1 MISIMSILRSVELIL
16 FRFKNNFVPLG
27 DGHLRLGGSSERCS
41 IASIAKSIFRF
52 VIGVLFGAEFRAV
65 RYVFLILDGL
75 RAGRRHDASG
85 LLGFVVR
92 GSVVPAQFGHV
103 EFQGLF
109 AGAGVQSVWK
119 DFRLG
124 TLPTK
129 FTFDLNNIKK

>member
-1 MISIMSILRSVELIL
+1 MNSITSILRSVELIL

-41 IASIAKSIFRF
+41 IAGVAKSIFRF
-52 VIGVLFGAEFRAV
+52 VIGVLLRAEFRAV

-75 RAGRRHDASG
+75 RAGRRRHDASG

-103 EFQGLF
+103 KFQGLF
-109 AGAGVQSVWK
+109 AGTGVQSVWE
-119 DFRLG
+119 DFWLG

-129 FTFDLNNIKK
+129 FTFDLN